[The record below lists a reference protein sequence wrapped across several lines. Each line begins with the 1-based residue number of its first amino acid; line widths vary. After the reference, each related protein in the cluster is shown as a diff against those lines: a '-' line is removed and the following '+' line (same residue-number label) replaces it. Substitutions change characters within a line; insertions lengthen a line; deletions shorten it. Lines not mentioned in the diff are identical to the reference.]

1 MTQKSLIA
9 VSAILGLILMIVWM
23 AGGFS
28 DRIEP
33 GLTEPKAIDNSKAF
47 TLTSSSIET
56 LEPVPA
62 TIQAKQTTF
71 VSSRIIARIERINVR
86 AGDTVSTGQLLI
98 ELENSDLKSR
108 VAQSRTQIDAIQ
120 ARLTEAK
127 KSLDRALEL
136 RKQNVIPVADLDRA
150 RSNYDALVAD
160 NATAE
165 QALFEAETA
174 LDFSQIRSPINGRLV
189 DRFAEPGDT
198 AQPGTKL
205 LTIYNPLTLRVEANV
220 REKLALSL
228 TIGQRLTANL
238 PSLEQQ
244 REVEIEELV
253 PAGDSGA
260 RSFLV
265 KARLKSTQGLLPG
278 IYARL
283 MVPAGEQSLLLI
295 PADIIGEVGQLNVVW
310 VVDGNKINRRFVRLG
325 REYPDNLIEV
335 ISGLREG
342 DRILPKP

>member
-71 VSSRIIARIERINVR
+71 VSARIIARIERINVR

-127 KSLDRALEL
+127 KSLDRA
-136 RKQNVIPVADLDRA
+136 
-150 RSNYDALVAD
+150 
-160 NATAE
+160 
-165 QALFEAETA
+165 
-174 LDFSQIRSPINGRLV
+174 
-189 DRFAEPGDT
+189 
-198 AQPGTKL
+198 
-205 LTIYNPLTLRVEANV
+205 
-220 REKLALSL
+220 
-228 TIGQRLTANL
+228 
-238 PSLEQQ
+238 
-244 REVEIEELV
+244 
-253 PAGDSGA
+253 
-260 RSFLV
+260 
-265 KARLKSTQGLLPG
+265 
-278 IYARL
+278 
-283 MVPAGEQSLLLI
+283 
-295 PADIIGEVGQLNVVW
+295 
-310 VVDGNKINRRFVRLG
+310 
-325 REYPDNLIEV
+325 
-335 ISGLREG
+335 
-342 DRILPKP
+342 